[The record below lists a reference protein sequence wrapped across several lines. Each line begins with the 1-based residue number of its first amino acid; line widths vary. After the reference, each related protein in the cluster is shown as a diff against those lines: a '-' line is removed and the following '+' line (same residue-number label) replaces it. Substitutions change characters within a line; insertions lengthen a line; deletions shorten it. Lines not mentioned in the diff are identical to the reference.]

1 MAEDNSFNFK
11 LENVSYVSGGNPVLE
26 DINLAFE
33 RNRVTLVTGPSGSGK
48 STLLRLMGMLI
59 SPTSGDIFYKGKSLD
74 EFDPSEYR
82 SIAIMVG
89 QKPYLVDGSV
99 MDNLMMPF
107 KLKHNKDRNIS
118 EDIFVDYLSRIGL
131 DRDFLTKKSKKISG
145 GEAQRMGLV
154 RALALNPETLLL
166 DEPTSALD
174 MSSEEH
180 VVNLLRESKQVR
192 SIVVVAHSPA
202 YLQLADRAVVLKN
215 GRVANC
221 KESMTPK
228 ELKDCLEGRI

>member
-59 SPTSGDIFYKGKSLD
+59 SPTSGEIFYKGKSLD

-82 SIAIMVG
+82 SKAVMVG

-99 MDNLMMPF
+99 MDNLMLPF

-118 EDIFVDYLSRIGL
+118 EETFVEYLSRIGL
-131 DRDFLTKKSKKISG
+131 DRDFLSKKSKKISG

-174 MSSEEH
+174 MSSEEQ
-180 VVNLLRESKQVR
+180 VVNLLRESKKVR

-221 KESMTPK
+221 KESMSPK

>member
-202 YLQLADRAVVLKN
+202 YLDLADRAVVLKN